1 MAVAVTR
8 PNITRKRLCALSIK
22 KKGRLAPSGKAR
34 GGARHSCWNA
44 VENLPFMS
52 STESVSPDKV
62 IVCACGTHEYTAR
75 DAIDA
80 AIFRGELEE
89 KWQTFLDHVAAEDR
103 ADELELELDES
114 AISAAAEEFRYRHDL
129 ITAEETEGWLANRG
143 LTSGDFSAY
152 FVRQYCAGA
161 LDEGFRSQE
170 VGYTS
175 APQELRHLFLAELIL
190 SGQLDDMTVKLM
202 RRLAARCA
210 AKEPTS
216 ETIDAEKRNFFHRIG
231 IEPPQMAD
239 WLEEMGRDSQWFDE
253 MLTME
258 AAYAAHCDT
267 LLVPEAR
274 QRQLI
279 ALQLRLTRFEVEQIE
294 LESHDAAQE
303 ALFCVQEDGMSLE
316 EVATEGRYPYR
327 VANFLLEDLPA
338 EVQQKYVSVSQ
349 GDLLEPMP
357 RSDGFALCRI
367 IKKVEPRLEDPTV
380 KLRVDQRLLDHYFS
394 DLTTK
399 YTHPRLS
406 VPVSME

>member
-1 MAVAVTR
+1 
-8 PNITRKRLCALSIK
+8 
-22 KKGRLAPSGKAR
+22 
-34 GGARHSCWNA
+34 
-44 VENLPFMS
+44 MS

-80 AIFRGELEE
+80 AIFRGELED
-89 KWQTFLDHVAAEDR
+89 KWQTFLGHIAAEDR

-129 ITAEETEGWLANRG
+129 ITAEETETWLASRG
-143 LTSGDFSAY
+143 LTFGDFSSY

-161 LDEGFRSQE
+161 LDEGLSPE
-170 VGYTS
+170 EIGYAS
-175 APQELRHLFLAELIL
+175 APQELRHLFLVELIL
-190 SGQLDDMTVKLM
+190 SGQLDDMTVQLM
-202 RRLAARCA
+202 RRLAARCSG
-210 AKEPTS
+210 KEPAS
-216 ETIDAEKRNFFHRIG
+216 DAIDVENRKLLHRIG
-231 IEPPQMAD
+231 KEPEQIAD
-239 WLEEMGRDSQWFDE
+239 WLAAMNRDSQWLNE
-253 MLTME
+253 ILAME
-258 AAYAAHCDT
+258 AVYAAHCDT

-274 QRQLI
+274 KRELI
-279 ALQLRLTRFEVEQIE
+279 ALQLRLTRFEVELIE
-294 LESHDAAQE
+294 LESQDAAQE
-303 ALFCVQEDGMSLE
+303 ALFCVREDGMSLE

-327 VANFLLEDLPA
+327 VSNFLLEDLPA

-357 RSDGFALCRI
+357 RSEGFALCRVI
-367 IKKVEPRLEDPTV
+367 SKVEPKLEDPTV

-406 VPVSME
+406 VPVSTE